1 MTSYK
6 VPQSM
11 VNHVM
16 KAVMVLL
23 PFPLTKKTLMSSN
36 LQRVMVKNGSSL
48 IKERSIKKAK
58 IQVAGLRALQ

>member
-1 MTSYK
+1 MEY
-6 VPQSM
+6 
-11 VNHVM
+11 HVM
-16 KAVMVLL
+16 KMGMVLL

-36 LQRVMVKNGSSL
+36 LQQVMVKNGSSL